1 MWYQPLKCPLRE
13 KVLTTDKHGQTRKNR
28 IMCPMFSVGQWIS
41 VVNIL
46 HHGRLSLR
54 GRRYQPLKSTDMHR
68 KTELCVRCSVLV
80 SEFQWSIHYTTIRGV
95 AQLVAHHVRDV
106 GVGRSSR
113 LSSTA
118 KAPFEVLLLLLDD
131 SDENATKGVPEHFYF
146 LGKRRNDGR
155 LMLHIAI
162 LEI

>member
-1 MWYQPLKCPLRE
+1 M
-13 KVLTTDKHGQTRKNR
+13 
-28 IMCPMFSVGQWIS
+28 
-41 VVNIL
+41 
-46 HHGRLSLR
+46 
-54 GRRYQPLKSTDMHR
+54 
-68 KTELCVRCSVLV
+68 
-80 SEFQWSIHYTTIRGV
+80 
-95 AQLVAHHVRDV
+95 VAHHVRDV

-118 KAPFEVLLLLLDD
+118 KAPFEALLLLLDD
-131 SDENATKGVPEHFYF
+131 SDENAIKGVPENFYF